1 MLKLIVT
8 ASGSDGNAYT
18 LLDQNNRSLLIEAG
32 KGTFESVLRTIPD
45 VKLISGLLV
54 SHSHQDHAGD
64 IPKFEK
70 YRIPVF
76 LSDYL
81 VHGEQFEVG
90 PYSVIPVNVN
100 HDDTHCQSFFIRHN
114 EENKTIFFCTDA
126 MSYTRVIG
134 AVGILDAAFIEC
146 NHEAHRLDTNTKYPV
161 ELRQRISRSHTSLQR
176 CAMAVQQ
183 SKCQKFVLL
192 HASKQNIDTEAALEW
207 LRSEFPNRSFD
218 FARPGLVVEV

>member
-1 MLKLIVT
+1 MIKFIVT

-18 LLDQNNRSLLIEAG
+18 LLDNDNNCLLIEAG
-32 KGTFESVLRTIPD
+32 RGLFESILRTVPD
-45 VKLISGLLV
+45 VKKIHGLLV

-90 PYSVIPVNVN
+90 PYSVIPVNVS
-100 HDDTHCQSFFIRHN
+100 HDVHCQAFFIRHSK
-114 EENKTIFFCTDA
+114 EEKQFFLCTDA
-126 MSYTRVIG
+126 MSYTRIIG
-134 AVGILDAAFIEC
+134 AAGILDAAFVEC
-146 NHEAHRLDTNTKYPV
+146 NHEAHRLDTNTKYPA

-176 CAMAVQQ
+176 CAMAVQN
-183 SKCQKFVLL
+183 SKCQKFILL
-192 HASKQNIDTEAALEW
+192 HASKQNIDTEAALQY
-207 LRSEFPNRSFD
+207 LRDEFPNRVFE
-218 FARPGLVVEV
+218 FAKPGLVIEI

>member
-70 YRIPVF
+70 YHIPVF

-90 PYSVIPVNVN
+90 PYSVIPVNVS
-100 HDDTHCQSFFIRHN
+100 HDVYCQAFFIRHN
-114 EENKTIFFCTDA
+114 EEKKTIFFCTDA
-126 MSYTRVIG
+126 MSYTRIIG
-134 AVGILDAAFIEC
+134 AAGILDAAFVEC
-146 NHEAHRLDTNTKYPV
+146 NHEAHQLDTNTKYPA
-161 ELRQRISRSHTSLQR
+161 ELRRRIGLNHTSLQR
-176 CAMAVQQ
+176 CEMAVQQ

-192 HASKQNIDTEAALEW
+192 HASKQNIDTEAALQH
-207 LRSEFPNRSFD
+207 LREKFTNRSFE
-218 FARPGLVVEV
+218 FARPGLTLEF